1 MGKHKKQIW
10 ISIKHK
16 MKTIPTDKGDY
27 ALFNGQ
33 VRPVLWFEAE
43 GGRGA
48 VPGGAIMIQYGIY

>member
-1 MGKHKKQIW
+1 
-10 ISIKHK
+10 